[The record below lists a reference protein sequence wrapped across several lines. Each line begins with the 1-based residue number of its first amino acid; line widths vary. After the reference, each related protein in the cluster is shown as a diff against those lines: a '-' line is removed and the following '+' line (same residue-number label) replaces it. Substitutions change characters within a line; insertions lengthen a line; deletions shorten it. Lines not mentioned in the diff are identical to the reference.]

1 MQEESELQEIA
12 KVIGQDVLSDDKKL
26 VLEVCRA
33 IRLGFLQ
40 QSAMNE
46 NDTCV
51 PIEKQFIMMK
61 TTVDLFKEFLVLVE
75 KGIPFSNIKELGI
88 FDELIKL
95 KYTVSNQEIEKY
107 DDFYKYALN
116 KLTKLDED
124 YKEHT

>member
-1 MQEESELQEIA
+1 M
-12 KVIGQDVLSDDKKL
+12 
-26 VLEVCRA
+26 
-33 IRLGFLQ
+33 
-40 QSAMNE
+40 
-46 NDTCV
+46 
-51 PIEKQFIMMK
+51 
-61 TTVDLFKEFLVLVE
+61 FKEFLVLVE